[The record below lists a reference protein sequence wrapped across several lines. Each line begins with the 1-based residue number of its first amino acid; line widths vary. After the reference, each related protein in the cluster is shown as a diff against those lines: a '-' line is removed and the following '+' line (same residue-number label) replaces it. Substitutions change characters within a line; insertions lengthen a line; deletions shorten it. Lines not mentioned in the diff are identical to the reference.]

1 MRIMGKFM
9 KVKCECGN
17 EQVTSE
23 NAATRVKCRVCNK
36 PLIEPKG
43 GKAVVIG
50 GTIVAEME

>member
-50 GTIVAEME
+50 GTIVSEME